1 MLKEKYQQLSYR
13 EKHVLK
19 LATPFALLLLIWIVI
34 IQPIIKTDSRL
45 TKNIATKEQQ
55 LSWMKDNA
63 SNVEVKSSKTR
74 AAANNQNEL
83 RQLMN
88 QLLKIHSISADRI
101 QNINSSTV
109 SYRLNE
115 NKFNNILKL
124 INDLQDMGVTI
135 SQLQITKS
143 QKSGNVSTRLAV
155 AVGA

>member
-1 MLKEKYQQLSYR
+1 MFKEKFQQLSYR
-13 EKHVLK
+13 EKSILK
-19 LATPFALLLLIWIVI
+19 LAAPIALLLLIWIVI
-34 IQPIIKTDSRL
+34 VQPIIKTDSRI
-45 TKNIATKEQQ
+45 TKSIDIKEQQ
-55 LSWMKDNA
+55 LSWMKGNA
-63 SNVEVKSSKTR
+63 KNIETKTSKTR

-88 QLLKIHSISADRI
+88 QLLKIHNISADRI
-101 QNINSSTV
+101 QNINNTTV

-115 NKFNNILKL
+115 NQFNNILKL

-143 QKSGNVSTRLAV
+143 QELGKVNTRLAV